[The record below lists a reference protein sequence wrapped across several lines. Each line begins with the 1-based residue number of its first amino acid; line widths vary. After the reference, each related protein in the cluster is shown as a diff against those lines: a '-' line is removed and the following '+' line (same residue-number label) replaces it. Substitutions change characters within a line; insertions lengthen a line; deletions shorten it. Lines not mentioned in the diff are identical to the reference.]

1 MILTCPACDT
11 RYQADAANFAGP
23 GRKVRCAKCG
33 HVWHQV
39 APPPE
44 PEPGLETYAEPPAPP
59 VRPEPVAS
67 PAPIAP
73 RRAAYAPPPEPEP
86 EPDVDWAPK
95 SASRWPRILGL
106 GLGWMGLIAAVL
118 IVAWSAVV
126 YRQEI
131 ATLWPQ
137 SASLYARLGLPVNAR
152 GIGIADVAYSDQ
164 MEDGQV
170 VLKVTGNL
178 VNITA
183 RELPVPP
190 IRVTLSGEDNR
201 ELYHWNFSA
210 PVATLKPGQSTPFQT
225 RLSSPPS
232 GARHLEVR
240 FAGDNG

>member
-1 MILTCPACDT
+1 MILTCPACAT
-11 RYQADAANFAGP
+11 RYQADAAKFASP

-33 HVWHQV
+33 HIWHQE

-44 PEPGLETYAEPPAPP
+44 PEPGLETVTEVPEPEPAP
-59 VRPEPVAS
+59 RMPEPI
-67 PAPIAP
+67 PP
-73 RRAAYAPPPEPEP
+73 RRTAYVPPEPEP
-86 EPDVDWAPK
+86 EAEAEQAPP
-95 SASRWPRILGL
+95 APSRWGRMAALT
-106 GLGWMGLIAAVL
+106 LGWLGLIAAVL
-118 IVAWSAVV
+118 IVAWSALT
-126 YRQEI
+126 YRQQI

-137 SASLYARLGLPVNAR
+137 SASLYARLGLTVNAR
-152 GIGIADVAYSDQ
+152 GIGIADINYRNE

-170 VLKVTGNL
+170 VLMVTGNL

-210 PVATLKPGQSTPFQT
+210 PVATLKPGQSAAFQT
-225 RLSSPPS
+225 RLSSPPP

-240 FAGDNG
+240 FAEDNG

>member
-1 MILTCPACDT
+1 MILTCPVCAT
-11 RYQADAANFAGP
+11 RYQADAAKFAGP

-33 HVWHQV
+33 HVWHQE

-44 PEPGLETYAEPPAPP
+44 PEPGLETFAEPPPPAP
-59 VRPEPVAS
+59 RPESAPR
-67 PAPIAP
+67 PEPIAP
-73 RRAAYAPPPEPEP
+73 RRSAYAPPPEPEP
-86 EPDVDWAPK
+86 EPETDWAPK
-95 SASRWPRILGL
+95 PASRLGRIVGL
-106 GLGWMGLIAAVL
+106 SLGWAGLIGAIL

-137 SASLYARLGLPVNAR
+137 SASLYARLGLAVNAR
-152 GIGIADVAYSDQ
+152 GIGIADVNYSDR

-170 VLKVTGNL
+170 VLMVTGNL

-210 PVATLKPGQSTPFQT
+210 PVATLKAGQSAPFQT
-225 RLSSPPS
+225 RLASPPP
-232 GARHLEVR
+232 GARHLEVS
-240 FAGDNG
+240 FAGSDG